1 MGIFK
6 KADMFLVTAAL
17 GIILV
22 SMVGCA
28 SSGHNF
34 QNRNEFENPGQ
45 NQLMSSGSNTVRSVP
60 DEKRIITEEPLVEM
74 TPGELERLGDIYLGR
89 DNLYMAFVQYEKSL
103 KLNPDNIR
111 VRYKKGL
118 VLVSGGLAKDA
129 IEEFKKVLKREPDY
143 ALAYQGLGQAFLEAR
158 TYDKAEKNLKKA
170 FELNPKLWKSHNLL
184 GLVYD
189 RQGKHGQAIYE
200 YAAAIRLRPRRGVLY
215 HNLGVS
221 YSQAGDYERAVIAFQ
236 KALEN
241 RYVDKKVYNTMGLAL
256 SKVGRHEEAL
266 EAFKKGGNIA
276 QAYNNLGCV
285 YLNEA
290 KFKKAIKCF
299 ETAIALNPAF
309 YAKANENLKK
319 ARIAALH

>member
-1 MGIFK
+1 MGILRK
-6 KADMFLVTAAL
+6 SNMSWVTVTL

-28 SSGHNF
+28 STGQNF
-34 QNRNEFENPGQ
+34 QRQNDFENPGQ
-45 NQLMSSGSNTVRSVP
+45 NQLMRSSGHKGRP
-60 DEKRIITEEPLVEM
+60 AFDEKKLIAEEPLNM

-103 KLNPDNIR
+103 KLDPDNIR

-118 VLVSGGLAKDA
+118 VLVLGGLIKDA
-129 IEEFKKVLKREPDY
+129 IKEFKTVLKKEPNY

-158 TYDKAEKNLKKA
+158 TYDKAEKNLRKA
-170 FELNPKLWKSHNLL
+170 VELNPKLWKSHNLL
-184 GLVYD
+184 GLGYD
-189 RQGKHGQAIYE
+189 QQGKHDQAIYE
-200 YAAAIRLRPRRGVLY
+200 YAAAIRLKPHNGVLY

-221 YSQAGDYERAVIAFQ
+221 YSLAGDTERAVNAFQ

-241 RYVDKKVYNTMGLAL
+241 RYVDKKVYNNLGLAL

-266 EAFKKGGNIA
+266 EAFKKGGDIA

-285 YLNEA
+285 YLNES
-290 KFKKAIKCF
+290 KFEKAIKCF
-299 ETAIALNPAF
+299 ETAIKLSPAF

-319 ARIAALH
+319 ARIAALN

>member
-1 MGIFK
+1 MGILK
-6 KADMFLVTAAL
+6 KADMFLVTASL
-17 GIILV
+17 GIFLV
-22 SMVGCA
+22 SIVGCA
-28 SSGHNF
+28 SSGQNF
-34 QNRNEFENPGQ
+34 QKRNEFESPGQ
-45 NQLMSSGSNTVRSVP
+45 NQLMGVSSNKARP
-60 DEKRIITEEPLVEM
+60 AFDEKKIITEEPLDM

-103 KLNPDNIR
+103 NLNPDNIR

-129 IEEFKKVLKREPDY
+129 IEEFKKVLKKEPDY
-143 ALAYQGLGQAFLEAR
+143 ALAYQGLGQAFLEER

-200 YAAAIRLRPRRGVLY
+200 YAAAIRLRPRSGVLY

-266 EAFKKGGNIA
+266 EAFKKGGGIA

>member
-1 MGIFK
+1 
-6 KADMFLVTAAL
+6 LVTATL
-17 GIILV
+17 GIMLV

-28 SSGHNF
+28 SSGQNF

-45 NQLMSSGSNTVRSVP
+45 NQLTSLSGNKARPVFEER
-60 DEKRIITEEPLVEM
+60 KIIAEEPLVEM
-74 TPGELERLGDIYLGR
+74 TPGELERLGDIYLSR

-103 KLNPDNIR
+103 TLNPDNIR

-118 VLVSGGLAKDA
+118 VLVLGGLEKDA
-129 IEEFKKVLKREPDY
+129 IDEFKKVLKKEPNY

-200 YAAAIRLRPRRGVLY
+200 YAAAIRLRPHRGVLY

-221 YSQAGDYERAVIAFQ
+221 YSQAGDYERAVNAFQ

-241 RYVDKKVYNTMGLAL
+241 RYVDKKVYNNLGLAL
-256 SKVGRHEEAL
+256 SKVGRHEEAFG
-266 EAFKKGGNIA
+266 AFKKGGGIA

-285 YLNEA
+285 YLNED
-290 KFKKAIKCF
+290 KFEKAIKCF
-299 ETAIALNPAF
+299 ETAITLSPAF